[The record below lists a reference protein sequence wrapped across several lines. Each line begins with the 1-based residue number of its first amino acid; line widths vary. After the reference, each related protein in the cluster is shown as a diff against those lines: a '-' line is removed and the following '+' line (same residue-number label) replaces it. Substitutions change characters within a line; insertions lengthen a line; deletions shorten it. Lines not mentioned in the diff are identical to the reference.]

1 LTLAPYTPAMSAA
14 GAATTEK
21 PEGESQVDLS
31 QATILVVDDNQQN
44 LELIHAYLEGLP
56 CRIVTAHDGV
66 AAIAAIDREKPDLA
80 LLDVM
85 MPRMSGFDV
94 CKRVKAAPG
103 TKDMVVIM
111 VTALH
116 EVGDME
122 RAVECGCDDFVSKPV
137 NKVELLTRVKGLLRL
152 KLLRQQLARLKNSNT
167 GDGR

>member
-1 LTLAPYTPAMSAA
+1 
-14 GAATTEK
+14 
-21 PEGESQVDLS
+21 
-31 QATILVVDDNQQN
+31 
-44 LELIHAYLEGLP
+44 
-56 CRIVTAHDGV
+56 
-66 AAIAAIDREKPDLA
+66 
-80 LLDVM
+80 
-85 MPRMSGFDV
+85 MSGFDV